1 MKEPAAHNESSVLFV
16 LLTELHYLLLA
27 FVFVPPPVSD
37 KNHNVVIDFFVF
49 PPLMALLTLAASL
62 AFIDIRDAVPA
73 HLLFGIILVLS
84 YIFMVLLCGLHTV
97 VFWNENEF
105 TDHLHA
111 LKFTLVFLAPSFLLI
126 GAIPQVSAIVAL
138 ICAMCQAIYACRA
151 YINNL
156 RARINILGCCVY
168 SICCGTL
175 CLFFVVVLG
184 KVVYPSYFTGQ
195 HVIESFKMAV

>member
-1 MKEPAAHNESSVLFV
+1 MKDSAAHNESPLLSA
-16 LLTELHYLLLA
+16 LLTELYYLLLA

-37 KNHNVVIDFFVF
+37 SNYSVVLDFFVF

-62 AFIDIRDAVPA
+62 AFVDNAVPA

-84 YIFMVLLCGLHTV
+84 YVFTVLLCALHTV
-97 VFWNENEF
+97 VFRNENEF

-111 LKFTLVFLAPSFLLI
+111 LKFTLAFLAPSFLLI
-126 GAIPQVSAIVAL
+126 GAVPQVSAIVAL
-138 ICAMCQAIYACRA
+138 ICAMCQAIYACRV

-168 SICCGTL
+168 SICCGAF
-175 CLFFVVVLG
+175 CLFFVAVLG

-195 HVIESFKMAV
+195 HVIESLKMAA